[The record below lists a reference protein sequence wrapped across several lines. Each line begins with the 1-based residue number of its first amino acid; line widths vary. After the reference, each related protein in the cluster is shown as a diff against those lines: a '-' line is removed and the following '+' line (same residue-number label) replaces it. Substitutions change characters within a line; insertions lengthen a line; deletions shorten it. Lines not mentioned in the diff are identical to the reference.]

1 MVDYRPLPPAARRLN
16 EAAQLL
22 SSITLIASVAVVAF
36 IFFFG
41 SEDSAGYRFDNKHGW
56 AYLGDRT
63 APDAYEFRLLP
74 NDASARIEKGVVVQK
89 RQGSVYLRPE
99 PYYPFYSVIGGWF
112 GFDRDA
118 GVKGLVPSGSCARVN
133 ALTKTGLDSLWI
145 HITIVDDVEC
155 GGPRPE
161 LEPTPEDVAAEE
173 AADAPSEESAPIL
186 TDTPPTETS
195 PAATGDADS
204 TQAAPAPN

>member
-1 MVDYRPLPPAARRLN
+1 MSEYRPLPPAARRLN
-16 EAAQLL
+16 EAAQIL
-22 SSITLIASVAVVAF
+22 SSISLILSVAVVGF

-41 SEDSAGYRFDNKHGW
+41 AEDTAGYRFDTKHGW

-63 APDAYEFRLLP
+63 MPDEYEFRLLP
-74 NDASARIEKGVVVQK
+74 NDQAARIDKGVVVQK

-99 PYYPFYSVIGGWF
+99 PYYPFYSVIGTWF

-118 GVKGLVPSGSCARVN
+118 AVRGLVPSGSCARVN

-145 HITIVDDVEC
+145 HITILDDAEC

-161 LEPTPEDVAAEE
+161 PAPPASEEETPAAEPAVDQPQPAE
-173 AADAPSEESAPIL
+173 PVDSPAADAKP
-186 TDTPPTETS
+186 
-195 PAATGDADS
+195 
-204 TQAAPAPN
+204 